1 MDDVILRVE
10 DLHTHFFA
18 RDGLVKAV
26 NGVDLEMRRGRILGL
41 VGESGCGKTVTALSI
56 LKLVPY
62 PGQIVSGSVYLEGRD
77 LYQLSAE
84 DLRQVRGRDIS
95 MIFQDPVTGL
105 NPVLPIGQQ
114 VGELLSAHTNMS
126 KGEVRDTTLRIL
138 QQVGLPDPVRVAEQY
153 AFQLSGGM
161 CQRVMIGIATALNP
175 KVLIAD
181 EPTTALDV
189 TVQAQILDQILQLK
203 EERGTSVLLITHD
216 LGVIAQVADDVAVFY
231 AGAVVEYGSVRDVF
245 AAPLHPYTRALMNAL
260 PRVDQPF
267 QHLQSIPGSPPNPMD
282 LEDECPF
289 IPRCNKALTVC
300 RTSPWPRL
308 ETKAENHEAACYNPV
323 AYTR

>member
-231 AGAVVEYGSVRDVF
+231 AGAVVEYGSVEGRVRSAHAPVHPGAHER
-245 AAPLHPYTRALMNAL
+245 AAQSRPAL
-260 PRVDQPF
+260 
-267 QHLQSIPGSPPNPMD
+267 S
-282 LEDECPF
+282 
-289 IPRCNKALTVC
+289 ALTVHS
-300 RTSPWPRL
+300 RQSAQSHGPGRRVPLHT
-308 ETKAENHEAACYNPV
+308 PV
-323 AYTR
+323 QQGAYGLPHQSLA